1 MFAKYFYSHCSFSM
15 CYIFFYLFVNIYKWG
30 GSNYLSYLFESQK
43 ITNTLKKIAY
53 EIVLKGFIHTNN
65 QIEIYKQAKSVF
77 QDFYRFGL
85 KNGFVFRN
93 GFVFLGSILLIP
105 SMLLSR
111 KDLCFSL
118 SGYLKVPVTIA
129 LSFCYFK
136 KSLILIF

>member
-105 SMLLSR
+105 SMLPIQERFVFFIIWL
-111 KDLCFSL
+111 
-118 SGYLKVPVTIA
+118 LKSTCNHC
-129 LSFCYFK
+129 LKF
-136 KSLILIF
+136 LLL